1 MEARLC
7 ACLPNRILPQKPVCG
22 EKLEDD
28 DE

>member
-1 MEARLC
+1 MKAKLC
-7 ACLPNRILPQKPVCG
+7 ACLPIRTLPRKPVCG

>member
-7 ACLPNRILPQKPVCG
+7 ACLPNRILPRKPVCG

>member
-7 ACLPNRILPQKPVCG
+7 ACLPNRILPIKPVCG
-22 EKLEDD
+22 EKLDDD

>member
-1 MEARLC
+1 MKANLC
-7 ACLPNRILPQKPVCG
+7 ACLPKRILPAKPVCG